1 MKTVGVIGGGQL
13 ARMMIPAAIN
23 LGIDLK
29 VFAEAEGSPAAL
41 ATTHVGNYLNTHEVK
56 DFARDVDV
64 ITFDHEHVPTQ
75 VLEEARKTGTLIA
88 PSPEALTLTHNKI
101 VMRQSLA
108 KMGVPQ
114 PLWGVVEDVDSRE
127 EAISRVGGFPCVAKK
142 PVGGYDGK
150 GVRIIN
156 SWGEIEDWLA
166 EGAVL
171 IEEKVPFT
179 RELALLSAR
188 RQGGEW
194 VPWLPVE
201 TRQVAGVCSEV
212 IAPAPRMSEGMVR
225 EAGELSQKI
234 SVALEIVGVLAVEVF
249 QLDDDSLIVNELAM
263 RPHNSGHV
271 FTELSVT
278 SQFEQHLRAVA
289 DLPLGSTAFTSNAGV
304 MVNLLGGIDSGAR
317 DRVWEAVPDA
327 KIHDYGKAPR
337 PGRKVGHI
345 VVVGS
350 DAEKA
355 LARADHARS
364 LLTPRG

>member
-1 MKTVGVIGGGQL
+1 MRTVGVIGGGQL

-23 LGIDLK
+23 LGINLK

-41 ATTHVGNYLNTHEVK
+41 ATTHVGNYLNTQEVK

-64 ITFDHEHVPTQ
+64 ITFDHEHVPTHI
-75 VLEEARKTGTLIA
+75 LEEARESGTLIV
-88 PSPEALTLTHNKI
+88 PPPEALTLTHNKI

-114 PLWGVVEDVDSRE
+114 PLWGVVEDADSRE

-156 SWGEIEDWLA
+156 SWGEIEDWLT

-171 IEEKVPFT
+171 IEERVPFS

-194 VPWLPVE
+194 VSWLPVE

-212 IAPAPRMSEGMVR
+212 IAPAPGMSEGMVR

-249 QLDDDSLIVNELAM
+249 QLDDDSLVVNELAM

-289 DLPLGSTAFTSNAGV
+289 DLPLGSSAFTSPAGA

-317 DRVWEAVPDA
+317 DRAWEAVPEA

-355 LARADHARS
+355 LVRADYARS